1 MWAVS
6 VTDFVQTVM
15 IIIGVVWLALQLNGQ
30 LGGMKAIL
38 DQTPPGFFRFL
49 PEANVGALL
58 EYTAAWVT
66 MGLGSIPAQD
76 VFQRVM
82 SAKNERT
89 AVWSAHVGGL
99 MYLTVGLIPLFI
111 GLCSKILYPELQEGD
126 PQLVIPRMV
135 LQHGSMLL
143 QILFFGALLSAI
155 LSTTSGAILAP
166 ATVIGENIIR
176 PAFRQLNDAQLLRVM
191 RISVVVVAVCSAIMA
206 TLKTNIYELVAQSSI
221 FSLVSLFAPLT
232 LGLYWKR
239 ASDTGAFLS
248 VIAGMAAWVVA
259 AYVVD
264 LGVPPPLLGLAVSL
278 LTLVLGSWLR
288 PDDSYRLYQDRTT

>member
-1 MWAVS
+1 
-6 VTDFVQTVM
+6 
-15 IIIGVVWLALQLNGQ
+15 
-30 LGGMKAIL
+30 
-38 DQTPPGFFRFL
+38 
-49 PEANVGALL
+49 
-58 EYTAAWVT
+58 
-66 MGLGSIPAQD
+66 
-76 VFQRVM
+76 
-82 SAKNERT
+82 
-89 AVWSAHVGGL
+89 